1 MAYDESQEILENA
14 NHESVRMRYKRIQ
27 SQILDRNELWKQVAH
42 QISDFSED
50 DYDKL
55 KPFVLE
61 QDIPTIQS
69 HIRSGDLT
77 YTTLAQ

>member
-27 SQILDRNELWKQVAH
+27 SRIMDKNELWKQVSH
-42 QISDFSED
+42 QINDFSQE